1 MFSPDRTRS
10 LPSKHFAAQRASA
23 GTACFS
29 ITASPEPG
37 TLPRLAAAFAQRS
50 LVPERWHGAQTPDG
64 ELQFDIQVKDL
75 APDVAE
81 RIAAKLRVQIDVRTV
96 LLYQKV

>member
-1 MFSPDRTRS
+1 MLSPDRTS
-10 LPSKHFAAQRASA
+10 SFPSNENAAPRACA

-37 TLPRLAAAFAQRS
+37 TLPRLATAFAQRS
-50 LVPERWHGAQTPDG
+50 LVPERWHGVRSPDG
-64 ELQFDIQVKDL
+64 ELQVDIQVEGL

-81 RIAAKLRVQIDVRTV
+81 RIAAKLRTFIDVRAV
-96 LLYQKV
+96 LVYQKI

>member
-1 MFSPDRTRS
+1 MLSPDRTHALQTS
-10 LPSKHFAAQRASA
+10 EYAAPFANR

-37 TLPRLAAAFAQRS
+37 TLPRLVAAFAQRS
-50 LVPERWHGAQTPDG
+50 LVPERWHGVSTPDG
-64 ELQFDIQVKDL
+64 ELQVDIQVDGL
-75 APDVAE
+75 TPDVAE
-81 RIAAKLRVQIDVRTV
+81 RVAAKLRALIDIRTV